1 MKTRIE
7 QIKLRIE
14 VKIKNY
20 LYKNMK
26 ETDEF

>member
-1 MKTRIE
+1 MQTRIE

-14 VKIKNY
+14 VKIKND

-26 ETDEF
+26 EKDEF